1 MGRNKAFLG
10 GILTVLFL
18 ISGCATKV
26 ERVDVK
32 EQIDLSGSW
41 NDYDA
46 SLVSQE
52 MIKDSLAKPWFE
64 NFVKDKG
71 RNPVVI
77 IGHIEN
83 NTYEHINAG
92 VFIKFLERE
101 LLNSGKVTFVTS
113 PEEREQI
120 RSERAD
126 QQSGNT
132 EEETRTQIGRETGAD
147 FMLLGSMNSVKDEV
161 KGKFVVL
168 YQVNL
173 ELIDLTTNR
182 KVWIGQKEIKKFTKK
197 GAFSW

>member
-1 MGRNKAFLG
+1 MRRNIF
-10 GILTVLFL
+10 IFIVLSGVFFA
-18 ISGCATKV
+18 SGCATKV
-26 ERVDVK
+26 ERVGVE

-52 MIKDSLAKPWFE
+52 MIKDCVAKPWFE
-64 NFVKDKG
+64 DFVTSQG

-77 IGHIEN
+77 VGHIEN

-101 LLNSGKVTFVTS
+101 LLNSGKITFVTS

-120 RSERAD
+120 RAERND
-126 QQSGNT
+126 QQAGNT
-132 EEETRTQIGRETGAD
+132 TEETRIEIGRETGAD
-147 FMLLGSMNSVKDEV
+147 FMLIGSMNSTKDEV

-173 ELIDLTTNR
+173 ELIDLATNR
-182 KVWIGQKEIKKFTKK
+182 KAWIGQKQIKKFTKK